1 MSDPTGDLQ
10 VSNHLVIPAAELEW
24 RFSGSGG
31 PGGQHANTANTRV
44 ELVWHVAGSGVLSA
58 SDRDRLVAALG
69 DVVRVVCDDERSQWR
84 NRVAAYDR
92 LADDVSAALRP
103 RKKRRATRP
112 SRGSKERRLK
122 AKKQRSDTKKSRRWK
137 PDAGRW

>member
-44 ELVWHVAGSGVLSA
+44 ELVWDVAGSAVLSA

-69 DVVRVVCDDERSQWR
+69 EVVRVVSDDERSQWR

-92 LADDVSAALRP
+92 LADDVRTALRP

-122 AKKQRSDTKKSRRWK
+122 AKKQRSDKKKSRRWK

>member
-10 VSNHLVIPAAELEW
+10 VSSHLVVPAAELEW

-44 ELVWHVAGSGVLSA
+44 ELVWNVAESAVLNA
-58 SDRDRLVAALG
+58 SDRERIVTVLG
-69 DVVRVVCDDERSQWR
+69 EVVRVVSDDERSQWR
-84 NRVAAYDR
+84 NRVVAYDR
-92 LADDVSAALRP
+92 LADDVRTALRP